1 MSTSRRQFLT
11 ETLALMGTAA
21 ATKLHAKVQDPTKL
35 PPGAP
40 SAFGAGPG
48 VGPEVTTATFAEAEK
63 LVQVE
68 LTPVHGNWPWS
79 QRWLHGRTSMGC

>member
-11 ETLALMGTAA
+11 ETLLLMGTAA

-48 VGPEVTTATFAEAEK
+48 IGSEVTTATLAEAEK

-68 LTPVHGNWPWS
+68 LTPA